1 MNKYLISTNGKH
13 PKTRKAILVGAVLPA
28 NGAVTLASSL
38 EELEGLATTA
48 GYEPAGVITQRLL
61 RINPK
66 TFLGEGKVEELGQVV
81 KLHDAEVVI
90 FDEDLSPGQTRNLEK
105 ELGCRIIDRSWLI
118 LEIFNEHAHTREA
131 KTQVELAR
139 LKYALPRLTRMWGHL
154 SRQRGGI
161 GLKDVGETQIQ
172 LDRRLIRDQISKLE
186 KKLKQIDREKKTQRK
201 SRRNIYKVALVGYTN
216 VGKSS
221 LMNCMTGAGTLVEDK
236 LFATLDAT
244 VRKIERNFPFPILL
258 ADTVGL
264 INKLPHD
271 LVASFK
277 STLDEVR
284 DADLLLKV
292 EDLSHPDHASHAETT
307 DRLLRELGADRLD
320 SVRVFN
326 KIDRV
331 TDRGIREEAKRRY
344 PDAVWLSC
352 KTGEGLEALRK
363 AIVACYEKR
372 LGGYRLELDFQQA
385 RLVPKIRKLAFV
397 TREDYGGE
405 NIVLHLKAPPGGKEK
420 IEALLAAFAA
430 SPDEPLPLSGGPG
443 HARP

>member
-1 MNKYLISTNGKH
+1 MKKSLFSTDRET

-28 NGAVTLASSL
+28 GGAVSLESSL
-38 EELEGLATTA
+38 EELDGLATTA
-48 GYEPAGVITQRLL
+48 GYEPAGVLSQRLT

-81 KLHDAEVVI
+81 KMHDAEVVI

-172 LDRRLIRDQISKLE
+172 LDRRLIRNEISKLE
-186 KKLKQIDREKKTQRK
+186 KKLQQIEREKKTQRK
-201 SRRNIYKVALVGYTN
+201 SRQSIYKVALVGYTN

-221 LMNCMTGAGTLVEDK
+221 LMNQMTGAGTLVEDK

-244 VRKIERNFPFPILL
+244 VRKIQKNFPFPILL

-284 DADLLLKV
+284 YADLLLKV
-292 EDLSHPDHASHAETT
+292 EDVSHPDHASHAETT
-307 DRLLRELGADRLD
+307 DRLLRELGADTID
-320 SVRVFN
+320 SLRVFN

-331 TDRGIREEAKRRY
+331 ADKAVLEEAKRRY

-352 KTGEGLEALRK
+352 KTGEGMEALRK
-363 AIVACYEKR
+363 SIVGCYEKK
-372 LGGYRLELDFQQA
+372 LGGYRLELDYEQT
-385 RLVPKIRKLAFV
+385 RLVPEIRKLAFV
-397 TREDYGGE
+397 TREDYSGE

-420 IEALLAAFAA
+420 IEALLAAFKA
-430 SPDEPLPLSGGPG
+430 SGDGLAVPLP
-443 HARP
+443 

>member
-1 MNKYLISTNGKH
+1 MKDELFTIDQE
-13 PKTRKAILVGAVLPA
+13 TRGERRAMLVGASWPG
-28 NGAVTLASSL
+28 NGAVPLDRSL

-48 GYEPAGVITQRLL
+48 GYALSGVLTQKLS

-66 TFLGEGKVEELGQVV
+66 TFLGEGKVEELSQAV
-81 KLHDAEVVI
+81 KQSEAEVVI
-90 FDEDLSPGQTRNLEK
+90 FDDDLSPGQTRNLEK
-105 ELGCRIIDRSWLI
+105 ALGCRIIDRSWLI
-118 LEIFNEHAHTREA
+118 LEIFNEHAKTREA

-139 LKYALPRLTRMWGHL
+139 LRYALPRLTRMWGHL

-221 LMNCMTGAGTLVEDK
+221 LMNRMTGAGTLVEDK

-244 VRKIERNFPFPILL
+244 VRKIQKNFPFPILL

-292 EDLSHPDHASHAETT
+292 EDVSHPDHKSHAETT
-307 DRLLRELGADRLD
+307 DRLLKELGAESIDAL
-320 SVRVFN
+320 RVFN

-331 TDRGIREEAKRRY
+331 TDLEALDEVKRRF
-344 PDAVWLSC
+344 PGAILLSC
-352 KTGEGLEALRK
+352 KSGEGFDELRR
-363 AIVACYEKR
+363 AIVACYEKK
-372 LGGYRLELDFQQA
+372 LGGYRLELPFDQA
-385 RLVPKIRKLAFV
+385 QLVPEIRKLAFV
-397 TREDYGGE
+397 TREDYSGE
-405 NIVLHLKAPPGGKEK
+405 TIVLHLKAPPGGKEK
-420 IEALLAAFAA
+420 IEALIARFEENPGA
-430 SPDEPLPLSGGPG
+430 LPPPAES
-443 HARP
+443 